1 MKLFLMVIGMVF
13 FVEGLPYF
21 ISPKR
26 MRQFIAQMQE
36 LPDEQLRF
44 FGFLAMAVGLFITYL
59 GKK

>member
-1 MKLFLMVIGMVF
+1 MVF

-26 MRQFIAQMQE
+26 MRQFITQMQE
-36 LPDEQLRF
+36 LPDDQLRF